1 MYLSDK
7 KQCVVL
13 NGVTSRPQPVP
24 SGVPQRS
31 VLRPFLF
38 YLVQQQ
44 SGWSATVWGLQIG
57 DLLLYKPVESNADYN
72 QVQED
77 VPIIDHWMSHNF
89 LMLNATNGS

>member
-7 KQCVVL
+7 KTVCCSKWRYFQ
-13 NGVTSRPQPVP
+13 TSTCSFRSTSEVSIKTIPV
-24 SGVPQRS
+24 
-31 VLRPFLF
+31 
-38 YLVQQQ
+38 YLVQQ

-77 VPIIDHWMSHNF
+77 VPIIDHCMSHNF
-89 LMLNATNGS
+89 LTLNATNGS